1 MNEPRQDVYRI
12 LSLLGEL
19 ERVIRP
25 LPGPR
30 RLEAAITPP
39 RPPKLPPTGKRRE

>member
-19 ERVIRP
+19 ERVVRP
-25 LPGPR
+25 LPAPD
-30 RLEAAITPP
+30 RLEAAVSPP
-39 RPPKLPPTGKRRE
+39 RLPKLPPTGRRKP

>member
-19 ERVIRP
+19 ERVVQP
-25 LPGPR
+25 LPAPR
-30 RLEAAITPP
+30 RLDAAVTPP
-39 RPPKLPPTGKRRE
+39 RPPKLPPTTPRRS